1 VGEEYDVHEIKDA
14 EALTSERLQETWER
28 YAAGLETQPNKHST
42 IQTLKLAKLEVET
55 DNFFTVSVRAVTQQK
70 FIDQEKTMLCDFI
83 QTEFNNRSINFKV
96 LVEAG
101 EQEDIPIHLTL
112 NSRQK
117 FARIAEKY
125 PLVQELKNRLNL
137 EIDY

>member
-1 VGEEYDVHEIKDA
+1 
-14 EALTSERLQETWER
+14 
-28 YAAGLETQPNKHST
+28 
-42 IQTLKLAKLEVET
+42 
-55 DNFFTVSVRAVTQQK
+55 
-70 FIDQEKTMLCDFI
+70 MLCDFI